1 MQLDEKQY
9 NAYEMIACMFFL
21 GLVNNAQNLHTNI
34 GAYLQQ
40 SLRGST
46 TADIEDT
53 VKMLKT
59 DGENNCLCFSRG
71 PLDWGKVLP

>member
-1 MQLDEKQY
+1 
-9 NAYEMIACMFFL
+9 MIACTFFI
-21 GLVNNAQNLHTNI
+21 GLVNNPQNPHTNI

-40 SLRGST
+40 RLRDST

-59 DGENNCLCFSRG
+59 RG
-71 PLDWGKVLP
+71 GRLQMLMFLMGPAGSGKSTAVMVAQQFC